1 MKDFTHERKR
11 MVENHLRARDI
22 TDERVLSVMGQIPR
36 ERFVSPASQFM
47 AYNDFPIPIGK
58 GQTISQPYMIALMTQ
73 LLDLQGDEKVLEIGT
88 GSGYQAAILGK
99 LAKKVISIEREKELA
114 AHARQHLISAGL
126 NNIKLIIG
134 DGTEGYIYS
143 APFDRIMVTAGT
155 EKVPRPLL
163 DQLKVG
169 GKMVVPLGG
178 RALQKITLIE
188 KKKIDGEVKII
199 EKKGVDCRFVPLRG
213 KYAW

>member
-11 MVENHLRARDI
+11 MVEQHLRARDI
-22 TDERVLSVMGQIPR
+22 SDEKVLSVMGHLAR

-73 LLDLQGDEKVLEIGT
+73 MLDLQGDEKVLEIGT

-99 LAKKVISIEREKELA
+99 LAKKVITIEREKELV
-114 AHARQHLISAGL
+114 ARARKNLLTQGL
-126 NNIKLIIG
+126 SNVKIVLG
-134 DGTEGYIYS
+134 DGTEGYMYN
-143 APFDRIMVTAGT
+143 APFDRIIVTAGS

-163 DQLKVG
+163 DQLSIG
-169 GKMVVPLGG
+169 GKMVIPLGG
-178 RALQKITLIE
+178 RALQHITLIE
-188 KKKIDGEVKII
+188 KKKIDGEIKIV
-199 EKKGVDCRFVPLRG
+199 EKKGIDCRFVPLRG
-213 KYAW
+213 KHAW